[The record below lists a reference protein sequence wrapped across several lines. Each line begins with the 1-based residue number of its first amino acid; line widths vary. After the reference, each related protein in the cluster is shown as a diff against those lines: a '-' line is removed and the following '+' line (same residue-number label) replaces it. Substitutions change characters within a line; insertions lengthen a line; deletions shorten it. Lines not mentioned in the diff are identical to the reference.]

1 MRINYGVL
9 VQKPIFEDLISWFGN
24 GLIMFLVFFSHSN
37 IILSYPIN
45 IGSTF
50 GLMSNDTQR
59 VAWIILDLSGL
70 QWLDQVVE
78 WSARLW
84 IYRLWRS
91 AQELLSIES
100 IFFDYSDD
108 YLINPVY
115 WSFCIIFFYIFLVF
129 LFVVWI
135 RASSL
140 HRPCAY
146 LPKMPKIL
154 VARMYGRDTYLPQ
167 AQFVPWVV
175 LTETSTLMFGWIQ
188 TLRDPKMMIRSH
200 DQMPQFVDATFVDA
214 GSIYI
219 YIGGSSLPG
228 NDSRR
233 NQGAGF

>member
-1 MRINYGVL
+1 
-9 VQKPIFEDLISWFGN
+9 
-24 GLIMFLVFFSHSN
+24 
-37 IILSYPIN
+37 
-45 IGSTF
+45 
-50 GLMSNDTQR
+50 MSNDTQR

-84 IYRLWRS
+84 IYCLWRS

-115 WSFCIIFFYIFLVF
+115 WSFCINFFHIFLVF

-167 AQFVPWVV
+167 AQFVPWLCWQKPQLWCLDESRLCVIPKWW
-175 LTETSTLMFGWIQ
+175 S
-188 TLRDPKMMIRSH
+188 DPMIRCQEMIPEGTKVRVSSCVGYKKRSGEAVS
-200 DQMPQFVDATFVDA
+200 PFPSCACAT
-214 GSIYI
+214 GS
-219 YIGGSSLPG
+219 G
-228 NDSRR
+228 
-233 NQGAGF
+233 

>member
-115 WSFCIIFFYIFLVF
+115 WSFCIIFFLYFSCVSFCCLDSGKFFAQTMCISSKNAKNPRRKD
-129 LFVVWI
+129 VW
-135 RASSL
+135 SW
-140 HRPCAY
+140 H
-146 LPKMPKIL
+146 LPATGTICTLGCVDRNLNSDVWMNPDSAWSKNDDPI
-154 VARMYGRDTYLPQ
+154 
-167 AQFVPWVV
+167 PW
-175 LTETSTLMFGWIQ
+175 S
-188 TLRDPKMMIRSH
+188 
-200 DQMPQFVDATFVDA
+200 DATVRWCHVCWC
-214 GSIYI
+214 GKYI
-219 YIGGSSLPG
+219 YI
-228 NDSRR
+228 
-233 NQGAGF
+233 